1 MRRVRAAQ
9 PDVKFCS
16 AESQLLQLSNF
27 AALAAFAA
35 RINAA
40 HWEKLDMGEN
50 LTSTARSGSLWKGK
64 I

>member
-9 PDVKFCS
+9 PDVKFYA
-16 AESQLLQLSNF
+16 AESQLLQLSSF
-27 AALAAFAA
+27 AALTAFTA

-40 HWEKLDMGEN
+40 PWEN
-50 LTSTARSGSLWKGK
+50 LTWEK

>member
-9 PDVKFCS
+9 PDVKFYA
-16 AESQLLQLSNF
+16 AESQLLQLSSF
-27 AALAAFAA
+27 ATAAFTA

-40 HWEKLDMGEN
+40 PWEN
-50 LTSTARSGSLWKGK
+50 LTWEK

>member
-1 MRRVRAAQ
+1 MRRVRATQ
-9 PDVKFCS
+9 PDVKFYV
-16 AESQLLQLSNF
+16 ADSQLLQLSNF

-35 RINAA
+35 HTNAA

-50 LTSTARSGSLWKGK
+50 LTSTARSGSLWEGK